1 MQHEHKII
9 GGAYMNE
16 LQIIKLE
23 NTDISRWDFS
33 MLKAKLQSR
42 LEYYSSLVYTDA
54 NIKDAKG
61 DRADLNKVKK
71 AIEDARKAF
80 KAKCLEPYEALEPK
94 IKELV
99 EMVEQQRVTIDTTV
113 KDYEQRKKDEKERA
127 VREYYD
133 RKAVVLGAL
142 AEPLYPKLFD
152 KKWCNAS
159 TARPAYE
166 QGILEAINS
175 AAVHIDV
182 IRSLA
187 SPFVDTLLDVYVDTL
202 SLEKVMAKKDELEQ
216 AAQRASI
223 SFTPMP
229 ETASPPSVPEEKE
242 QSDDSI
248 CMKIFATGNQLEQL
262 TDFMKAIGVR
272 YEML

>member
-1 MQHEHKII
+1 
-9 GGAYMNE
+9 MNE

-33 MLKAKLQSR
+33 MLRAELQSR

-61 DRADLNKVKK
+61 DRTDLNKLKK

-80 KAKCLEPYEALEPK
+80 KAKCLEPYEVLEPK

-99 EMVEQQRVTIDTTV
+99 EMVEQQRLMIDTTV

-175 AAVHIDV
+175 ATAHIEA

-202 SLEKVMAKKDELEQ
+202 SLEKVMAKRDELEQ

-223 SFTPMP
+223 SFTPVP
-229 ETASPPSVPEEKE
+229 ETSSPPSVPEENE